1 MKYEYPK
8 VTIRRVEDII
18 ELCKHHLENISKTEL
33 DLIENQ
39 DMTKTD
45 EFYINM
51 FRQTWQNLLNAIEE

>member
-1 MKYEYPK
+1 MKYEYPQYR
-8 VTIRRVEDII
+8 VRSVEDIAD
-18 ELCKHHLENISKTEL
+18 LCRHHLKNISETEL

-51 FRQTWQNLLNAIEE
+51 FRQTWQNLLYAIEE